1 MRKISRIGATALAL
15 ALSVSF
21 LIPTQ
26 VYAANEKDNDRTQ
39 LIGLGNHKSNDTY
52 DKDLI
57 IKDVRKIAEFATKAE
72 ADNAF
77 SAAGYTSAGGY
88 SVEEWERGGLP
99 IFVIIQT
106 TYKNQVTGA
115 T

>member
-39 LIGLGNHKSNDTY
+39 LIGLGNQKSDY
-52 DKDLI
+52 RGYIRKKD
-57 IKDVRKIAEFATKAE
+57 
-72 ADNAF
+72 
-77 SAAGYTSAGGY
+77 GC
-88 SVEEWERGGLP
+88 
-99 IFVIIQT
+99 
-106 TYKNQVTGA
+106 VTGSYC
-115 T
+115 